1 MNKLKYFK
9 LHDDVAEPKFA
20 TDGSACFD
28 ICAYLHKPVT
38 VHKMQNYKEKIL
50 PERIQWS
57 DIEELQIPIEPADR
71 VLIPTGLIFD
81 IPKGYSLRIHPRSSI
96 SLKKGLSL
104 TNGEGI
110 IDNDYYHETYIMFT
124 NTSADEVRITH
135 GERIAQGEL
144 VKKEIYELEET
155 ITQPTQTTQ
164 RVGGFGS
171 TGVK

>member
-9 LHDDVAEPKFA
+9 LHDDAKEPIFA

-28 ICAYLHKPVT
+28 IHAYLHKPVT
-38 VHKMQNYKEKIL
+38 VHRMENYKEKIH
-50 PERIQWS
+50 PERIQWE
-57 DIEELQIPIEPADR
+57 DIEELQISIAPADR
-71 VLIPTGLIFD
+71 ILIPTGLVFD
-81 IPKGYSLRIHPRSSI
+81 IPEGYSVRIHPRSSI
-96 SLKKGLSL
+96 SLKKGLSP

-110 IDNDYYHETYIMFT
+110 VDSDYYHETFIMLT

-144 VKKEIYELEET
+144 VKKEIYTLEET
-155 ITQPTQTTQ
+155 FRQPEQTTQ

>member
-1 MNKLKYFK
+1 MKKLKYFK
-9 LHDDVAEPKFA
+9 LHDDVADPKFA

-28 ICAYLHKPVT
+28 IHAYLHKPVT
-38 VHKMQNYKEKIL
+38 VHRMDNYKEQIY
-50 PERIQWS
+50 PETIQWS
-57 DIEELQIPIEPADR
+57 DIEELQISISPADR

-81 IPKGYSLRIHPRSSI
+81 ILEGYSVRIHPRSSI

-110 IDNDYYHETYIMFT
+110 VDSDYYHETYIMFT
-124 NTSADEVRITH
+124 NTSADEVRIIH

-144 VKKEIYELEET
+144 VQKEIYEMEET

-164 RVGGFGS
+164 RIGGFGS